1 MYSTNIWPCAIDNT
15 MQSRTQQSAAY
26 QEAVE
31 TLSQQIRML
40 NSRSRLFIIGDILS
54 FLGIIFFLVLITLSD
69 DSTTRVIEG
78 AMSVVMAAVYIVV
91 RNRDVKNSERM
102 ARIERLRKAYQNE
115 AAALNG
121 DFSAFDDG
129 QRYVD
134 AHHPFTYDL
143 DIFGRESL
151 FQRINRTVTTGGA
164 DNLATRL
171 RSVDTHPTVAAIN
184 ACRDAVS
191 ELSGRGDGAEA
202 EAMRRWR
209 MRFMAFGVDG
219 KIDTTVVLRE
229 LPYIGKVVFPSWFQ
243 HGGLKALLWA
253 MVVGFLLS
261 IVLAV
266 EGVLPAGVPIVWL
279 FLNFGITQSLAQRRL
294 RAIQS
299 AVMSLHGDL
308 QPLMRL
314 VRHIQSATFRSE
326 VARKNAETIRQATE
340 SLEQLAA
347 IVGTMVLRGHGLYLF
362 LSDSILLRGL
372 FLAIKFAGWQHSASD
387 KLDALVAAVAE
398 LDAIVSMGELRSESR
413 AEVVEEKDVLFRANG
428 LGHPFL
434 GEHAVTNDFV
444 IDDRNFYII
453 TGANMAGK
461 STFLRAVGVNYVL
474 AMNGMPVFA
483 DQLTVSRFQL
493 FTSMRTSDDLAHGIS
508 YFNAE
513 LLRLQQLIDRLDA
526 TPDES
531 TLIILDEILKGTNS
545 LDKLNGSRLFLQAME
560 QRPVTGLIATHDL
573 ELSKMAADARF
584 HNFCFEIAL
593 GDDVTY
599 SYKITPGVA
608 RNQNATFLLEK
619 LIGHR
624 DFVQNIAQRKE

>member
-1 MYSTNIWPCAIDNT
+1 
-15 MQSRTQQSAAY
+15 MQSRTKQLAAY

-31 TLSQQIRML
+31 TLSRQIRML

-69 DSTTRVIEG
+69 DSTTRVIESVM
-78 AMSVVMAAVYIVV
+78 AVVMAVIYVVV
-91 RNRDVKNSERM
+91 RNRDVKNGERM

-115 AAALNG
+115 TAALGG

-151 FQRINRTVTTGGA
+151 FQRINRTVTTEGTE
-164 DNLATRL
+164 NLAARL
-171 RSVDTHPTVAAIN
+171 QSVDTFPSIAAISL
-184 ACRDAVS
+184 CRDAVS
-191 ELSGRGDGAEA
+191 ELSAHGDGAEA

-243 HGGLKALLWA
+243 HAGLKVLLWA
-253 MVVGFLLS
+253 MVAGFLLS
-261 IVLAV
+261 IALAV
-266 EGVLPAGVPIVWL
+266 EGLLPAAVPIVWL
-279 FLNFGITQSLAQRRL
+279 FFNFGITQNLAQRRL

-299 AVMSLHGDL
+299 AVLSLHGDL

-314 VRHIQSATFRSE
+314 VRHIQSVTFHSE
-326 VARKNAETIRQATE
+326 VAKRNAETIGQATD
-340 SLEQLAA
+340 SLERLTD

-362 LSDSILLRGL
+362 LSDSILMRGM
-372 FLAIKFAGWQHSASD
+372 FLAIKFAAWQRSASN
-387 KLDALVAAVAE
+387 KIEALVAAVAE
-398 LDAIVSMGELRSESR
+398 LDAIVSMGELRSEGR
-413 AEVVEEKDVLFRANG
+413 AEVVDEGQVVFRAKG

-434 GEHAVTNDFV
+434 AEKAVTNDFV
-444 IDDRNFYII
+444 INDRNFYIV

-513 LLRLQQLIDRLDA
+513 LLRLQQLIDHLDA
-526 TPDES
+526 TPDQP

-545 LDKLNGSRLFLQAME
+545 LDKLNGSRMFLEAMM

-573 ELSKMAADARF
+573 ELSKMAANPRF

-608 RNQNATFLLEK
+608 RNQNATFLLKK
-619 LIGHR
+619 LIEQN
-624 DFVQNIAQRKE
+624 DSAQNITQEKE